1 MIRGPREEKIMKK
14 IAIILAALAAA
25 FAVSCTKEAPEA
37 QLPQDQNVPA
47 GMKMVTINAS
57 VEGADTKT
65 SYDAGKFSWTK
76 GDKISVRCIDG
87 SSNRKYFTFTA
98 NETGPSVTFTGSIP
112 EDYTLEAEAFFPAS
126 EEHYW
131 ESWQPYYNIPM
142 YRPMYIGDD
151 SKGRLSAD
159 IPMFAKA
166 TDGVY
171 NFTHMC
177 GAALLTF
184 TNFPDFITKAKVSIV
199 NSALKISG
207 TFKVSYSGANSEY
220 MTWNSASAAND
231 SEKTYIRE
239 VPVEN
244 NQTQL
249 YLPYHGELWA
259 ASTISI
265 IGYDAAGVE
274 YTLLN
279 GKSMKGNSTR
289 FERGVVQPYAPLAL
303 PDYVPEAD
311 LSKIDWNAENVKL
324 YDLPGKASSSRQAL
338 RQVKVV
344 ADKYY
349 VYARLVASAEYL
361 TATSSDYFGLFI
373 YDAIDGAG
381 DGYYGWN
388 NNAAGNNEYNGE
400 HAGTLNITDYSVA
413 LTVNKTPVDVT
424 TQVSGD
430 EIVWMMAIPR
440 SAHASLTSAGSAYF
454 TFLTYAGWTPSGS
467 VPEKYDP
474 MLEVTLP

>member
-1 MIRGPREEKIMKK
+1 MKK
-14 IAIILAALAAA
+14 IAVILAALAAA
-25 FAVSCTKEAPEA
+25 FAVSCTKETPEV
-37 QLPQDQNVPA
+37 QIPQDQNVPA
-47 GMKMVTINAS
+47 GMKMVTITAS

-65 SYDAGKFSWTK
+65 SYTNNGDGTGSFSWTK
-76 GDKISVRCIDG
+76 GDQISVRCIDK
-87 SSNRKYFTFTA
+87 SSNRKYFTFDA

-171 NFTHMC
+171 HFTHMC

-249 YLPYHGELWA
+249 YLPYHGELWGT
-259 ASTISI
+259 STISI
-265 IGYDAAGVE
+265 IGYDAEGVE

-303 PDYVPEAD
+303 PDYVPEV
-311 LSKIDWNAENVKL
+311 DWNMVDWTGENAVSPTAEGFT
-324 YDLPGKASSSRQAL
+324 D
-338 RQVKVV
+338 VKVV
-344 ADKYY
+344 ADEYY
-349 VYARLVASAEYL
+349 LYARIEAPIAFAWDKLYYYMGRGEGSNALSWAWTTIAAQTYDNSGAASLDEL
-361 TATSSDYFGLFI
+361 TLK
-373 YDAIDGAG
+373 
-381 DGYYGWN
+381 
-388 NNAAGNNEYNGE
+388 YNGVTIDTKVE
-400 HAGTLNITDYSVA
+400 TEGDNAYWYMAFPRNAHDITKEDGEIYFTLMGY
-413 LTVNKTPVDVT
+413 
-424 TQVSGD
+424 VSGGFAGASP
-430 EIVWMMAIPR
+430 VR
-440 SAHASLTSAGSAYF
+440 S
-454 TFLTYAGWTPSGS
+454 TPA
-467 VPEKYDP
+467 
-474 MLEVTLP
+474 MTVTLP

>member
-1 MIRGPREEKIMKK
+1 MKK
-14 IAIILAALAAA
+14 ITVILAALAAA

-37 QLPQDQNVPA
+37 QLPQDQNAPA
-47 GMKMVTINAS
+47 GMKMVTITAS
-57 VEGADTKT
+57 IEGADTKT
-65 SYDAGKFSWTK
+65 SYTNNGDGTASFSWTK
-76 GDKISVRCIDG
+76 GDQISVRCIDK

-98 NETGPSVTFTGSIP
+98 NETGPSVIFSGSIP
-112 EDYTLEAEAFFPAS
+112 DDYTLETEAFFPAS
-126 EEHYW
+126 EDHDW
-131 ESWQPYYNIPM
+131 VSWQPYYNIPM

-249 YLPYHGELWA
+249 YLPYHGELWGT
-259 ASTISI
+259 STISI
-265 IGYDAAGVE
+265 IGYDVAGVE

-289 FERGVVQPYAPLAL
+289 FERGVVQPYAPLVL

-311 LSKIDWNAENVKL
+311 LSKIDWNAENV
-324 YDLPGKASSSRQAL
+324 ATVTNSSTSDDSVL
-338 RQVKVV
+338 EELKVV
-344 ADKYY
+344 ADNYHMY
-349 VYARLVASAEYL
+349 VRIKSALQTPYGADFIDILLSDGDADAEGAAVAW
-361 TATSSDYFGLFI
+361 DQ
-373 YDAIDGAG
+373 
-381 DGYYGWN
+381 WP
-388 NNAAGNNEYNGE
+388 
-400 HAGTLNITDYSVA
+400 GTLGIDLYKKEHKGTIDAEGNITSMTFNHNGTYENIEFKNEIVDGKITWYMIF
-413 LTVNKTPVDVT
+413 PVDYMEKYKSPTGTVHVGFRLWT
-424 TQVSGD
+424 D
-430 EIVWMMAIPR
+430 WANFAAIPAR
-440 SAHASLTSAGSAYF
+440 
-454 TFLTYAGWTPSGS
+454 GWGQS
-467 VPEKYDP
+467 